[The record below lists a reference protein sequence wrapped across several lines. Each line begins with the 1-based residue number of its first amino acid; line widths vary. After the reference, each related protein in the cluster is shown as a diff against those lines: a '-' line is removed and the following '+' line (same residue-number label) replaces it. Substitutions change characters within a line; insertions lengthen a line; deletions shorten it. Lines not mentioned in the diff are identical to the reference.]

1 MKLRKKINI
10 SVVCYALAYA
20 MFVLSL
26 FYKDVSAPEVLE
38 RVASVG
44 KYASVGFLIVGA
56 LYNAYTKKQLVWI
69 MGLLI
74 VDALLLIKTG
84 VLLFIT
90 ITLFTYLALNIKDR
104 ESIKIAFCT
113 LIIYTV
119 ATLLLCK
126 FGVFENLITRRWPDS
141 PKRYTFGFYHSN
153 VLPLIYSYLVAYS
166 LLLMKKNM
174 NIIGAV
180 LLIIVDLYIYKF
192 CGSRNALIV
201 VILLV
206 VGKLIVDTSWFGR
219 IKNVVNKPLRI
230 IAVVCIPV
238 LTIATLGIALLLN
251 KYSVLKKI
259 DFICSYRFTYISMKI
274 QKLGL
279 SLLPAMTTN
288 EYFKDEVV
296 IDNGYAYVAIRYG
309 IVMIIILS
317 IIVCGLVK
325 KYKNNSLV
333 LGVIILVVIQ
343 NLIDNDLLD
352 YSCLPFLIL
361 GLKNI
366 VGEKKYGRIGKR
378 NNECIQRNR
387 IGTK

>member
-1 MKLRKKINI
+1 
-10 SVVCYALAYA
+10 

>member
-1 MKLRKKINI
+1 MHTFLHLQLFPTLLVPKRLYKITIAQTSHTLTHNI
-10 SVVCYALAYA
+10 LLKY
-20 MFVLSL
+20 LS
-26 FYKDVSAPEVLE
+26 F
-38 RVASVG
+38 
-44 KYASVGFLIVGA
+44 FLISF
-56 LYNAYTKKQLVWI
+56 
-69 MGLLI
+69 
-74 VDALLLIKTG
+74 TG
-84 VLLFIT
+84 I
-90 ITLFTYLALNIKDR
+90 
-104 ESIKIAFCT
+104 SC
-113 LIIYTV
+113 
-119 ATLLLCK
+119 
-126 FGVFENLITRRWPDS
+126 
-141 PKRYTFGFYHSN
+141 
-153 VLPLIYSYLVAYS
+153 
-166 LLLMKKNM
+166 
-174 NIIGAV
+174 
-180 LLIIVDLYIYKF
+180 IIVVF
-192 CGSRNALIV
+192 
-201 VILLV
+201 
-206 VGKLIVDTSWFGR
+206 FGR